1 MAERIHCLCIQLF
14 WGGGGN
20 RSTTF
25 LFIFSK
31 NVLRSQ
37 TFVCAFSSLPVCKDG
52 LVEDELTK
60 ECREK
65 KESSGNSN
73 GGPSFGVCACVCVC
87 VCVCVS
93 AYVSYNFLL
102 QLV

>member
-1 MAERIHCLCIQLF
+1 MAGILEVAESIHCLCIQLY
-14 WGGGGN
+14 WGGN
-20 RSTTF
+20 RS
-25 LFIFSK
+25 LFFPRMYI
-31 NVLRSQ
+31 LRSQ

-73 GGPSFGVCACVCVC
+73 GGPSFGVCVC

-93 AYVSYNFLL
+93 VC
-102 QLV
+102 V